1 MPLFLRL
8 GSRQLLERAW
18 NHNFDK
24 DGDLQRETG
33 KGDVDDIGRN
43 YPYSDFENF
52 RLDLCGDLFLL
63 PNIEVQ
69 VDFVDNFD
77 KTLPFDCFATA
88 GDNFLE
94 TLVVADNILEILFV
108 PE

>member
-1 MPLFLRL
+1 
-8 GSRQLLERAW
+8 
-18 NHNFDK
+18 
-24 DGDLQRETG
+24 
-33 KGDVDDIGRN
+33 VDDIDRN

-52 RLDLCGDLFLL
+52 HLDLCGDLFLL
-63 PNIEVQ
+63 PNIEMQ

-77 KTLPFDCFATA
+77 KTLTFDYFATA
-88 GDNFLE
+88 ADNFLE